1 MKLWIIGA
9 KGMLGSTLRSLCQE
23 RLIEN
28 VGTAQPQVDITRLE
42 QIKKFSHSKEADG
55 ITHIVNCAAYTDV
68 DRAEK
73 EADLAYAV
81 NALGPENIG
90 TIANELK
97 IPVIHISTDY
107 VFPGKSDRPY
117 TETDP
122 CQPISVYGKTKWE
135 GENNLLDVCPSAC
148 IIRSSWLFGKRGK
161 NFISSI
167 LDKMKKEKELRVVAD
182 QKGRPTFARDLSE
195 AILSMLCHTGIYHF
209 ANEGEVSRFQMAES
223 MLFHALDLKIPILC
237 RSLVPVTSDIFPMLA
252 KRPAYSV
259 LCTDKISSV
268 LGEPPRHWET
278 ALKEYLQNA

>member
-28 VGTAQPQVDITRLE
+28 VATAHNQVDIARLE
-42 QIKKFSHSKEADG
+42 QIKKFSHSKEAEG

-73 EADLAYAV
+73 EADIAHAV
-81 NALGPENIG
+81 NALGPENVG
-90 TIANELK
+90 TIATELK

-117 TETDP
+117 TEADP

-167 LDKMKKEKELRVVAD
+167 LDKMKKEKELRIVSD

-237 RSLVPVTSDIFPMLA
+237 RSLVPVTSDIFPSLA

-268 LGEPPRHWET
+268 LGDPPRHWES
-278 ALKEYLQNA
+278 ALKEYLQNV